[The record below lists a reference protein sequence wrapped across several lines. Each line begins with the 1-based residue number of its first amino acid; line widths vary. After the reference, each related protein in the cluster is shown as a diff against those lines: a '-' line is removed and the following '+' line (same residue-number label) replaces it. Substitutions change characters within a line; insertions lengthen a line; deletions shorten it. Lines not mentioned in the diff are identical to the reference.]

1 MAATKADPSNAGT
14 APRPIYVSAPSVVLP
29 GRQVSN
35 EEVVQRVRANFRGN
49 EAQWSRIERKIAFAF
64 DMCGSQS
71 RYLDDEAPAMSAA
84 EYAARAAQMSLAEQG
99 TAASDLDAVIYGA
112 VCREYFEPATASE
125 VAARIGV
132 TRLRAAFD
140 IINACSGF
148 LTAITTF
155 AGLAATDPEVRTGL
169 VCATEGT
176 GGIGGK
182 NRSWISYDVQTS
194 TDLDLLAAGLTIG
207 NAAAAAVVSTEPP
220 LWGARLVGGAS
231 ASFPQHYGLS
241 VARIDGVFECDSIG
255 LFKHAKDYHPHIM
268 GLLEKIGWEVD
279 DVDYVCVHQASERII
294 SNLAKKFGADESRIP
309 LVHRYYGNTVS
320 LSPILPLHHLLENN
334 LIRPGMKIV
343 LGAAGAGITMNTLAL
358 EWCPDR
364 RQ

>member
-1 MAATKADPSNAGT
+1 MQATKTDPVNTGA
-14 APRPIYVSAPSVVLP
+14 AARQIYVSAPSVVLP

-35 EEVVQRVRANFRGN
+35 EELVQRVRANFRGS

-64 DMCGSQS
+64 EMCGSKS
-71 RYLDDEAPAMSAA
+71 RYLDDEAPEMSAA
-84 EYAARAAQMSLAEQG
+84 EYAAKAAVLSLAQQEVRPG
-99 TAASDLDAVIYGA
+99 DLDAVIYGA

-155 AGLAATDPEVRTGL
+155 AGLAATDPAVRTGL

-176 GGIGGK
+176 GGLGGR
-182 NRSWISYDVQTS
+182 NRSWISYDIQS
-194 TDLDLLAAGLTIG
+194 SSELDLLAAGLTIG

-220 LWGARLVGGAS
+220 RWGARLVGAES

-241 VARIDGVFECDSIG
+241 VARIDGVFQCDSVG
-255 LFKHAKDYHPHIM
+255 LFKHAEDYHPHIM
-268 GLLEKIGWEVD
+268 GLLEKIGWQVD

-294 SNLAKKFGADESRIP
+294 SNLAKKFGADERRIP

-320 LSPILPLHHLLENN
+320 LSPVLPLHYLLERD
-334 LIRPGMKIV
+334 LVKPGMKIV